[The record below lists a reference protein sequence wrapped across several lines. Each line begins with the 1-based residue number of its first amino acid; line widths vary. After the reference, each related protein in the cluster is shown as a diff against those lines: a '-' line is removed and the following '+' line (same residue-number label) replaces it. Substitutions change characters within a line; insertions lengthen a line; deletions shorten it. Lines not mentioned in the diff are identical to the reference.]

1 MLQYWYISWL
11 LIFFYIFF
19 VFVYFLFFF
28 FFFLFGDSYQYI
40 GVYIHF
46 VCINI
51 CILLIK
57 NNISK
62 IKKKDKKRQRKV
74 LDILTCNQTEF
85 YNFCNPVEKV
95 QITVYIPG
103 VW

>member
-1 MLQYWYISWL
+1 MTGFSMLQNLSSIESIILILFMLQYWYISWL
-11 LIFFYIFF
+11 LIFLNIFF
-19 VFVYFLFFF
+19 CVYFLFFF

-62 IKKKDKKRQRKV
+62 IKKKV
-74 LDILTCNQTEF
+74 LSI
-85 YNFCNPVEKV
+85 
-95 QITVYIPG
+95 QIR
-103 VW
+103 